1 MIACRICNKEF
12 VQITLRHVAKHDLTL
27 ALYRAQFP
35 DAPLQDE
42 SMIMRGERNPFFGRK
57 HTEEL
62 KRWQSEHFT
71 GKKQDP
77 SVGARIAAKWRDP
90 NGVYR
95 KLMASDSYRARVS
108 AAVKAH
114 WDSPASAE
122 HRRINQQSMAVNHAK
137 IHASTKL
144 VYSTA
149 EYRRKRS
156 DQTRRHW
163 ASLSRT
169 ARSARVHRQ
178 LDSMMIT
185 GTARSHGE
193 RILFDVLKELY
204 PNAKHNVWLHPNI
217 TGAKRFWNVDIYVP
231 ELDTYVQFDGTYWH
245 GLDRPIEI
253 IRESR
258 SACDTTIY
266 KKWSTD
272 REQDAWF
279 SANGKRLIR
288 VTDDEFKHDPR
299 SCVERIVN
307 V

>member
-1 MIACRICNKEF
+1 MIECKICNKEF
-12 VQITLRHVAKHDLTL
+12 VQITLRHIAKHDLTL
-27 ALYRAQFP
+27 ALYRTQFP

-42 SMIMRGERNPFFGRK
+42 SMIMRGERNPFYGKK

-62 KRWQSEHFT
+62 KRWQSAHFK

-77 SVGARIAAKWRDP
+77 SVGARIAARWRDP
-90 NGVYR
+90 DGIYR
-95 KLMASDSYRARVS
+95 KLMASDSYRTKMS
-108 AAVKAH
+108 AAAKAH

-122 HRRINQQSMAVNHAK
+122 HRRINSKMALKRIANMHAK
-137 IHASTKL
+137 AKITRMLPEHRLIRSASTQ
-144 VYSTA
+144 
-149 EYRRKRS
+149 R
-156 DQTRRHW
+156 QW
-163 ASLSRT
+163 ARLSAT
-169 ARSARVHRQ
+169 ARGARILRQRDGMMHNGTLRSA
-178 LDSMMIT
+178 
-185 GTARSHGE
+185 GE
-193 RILFDVLKELY
+193 RILFDVLRSLY
-204 PNAKHNVWLHPNI
+204 PNTMHNVWLHPNV
-217 TGAKRFWNVDIYVP
+217 TGAKQLWNVDMYVP

-266 KKWSTD
+266 KKWLTD

-279 SANGKRLIR
+279 NASGKRLIR
-288 VTDDEFKHDPR
+288 ITDDEFKHDPR